1 MYDSLVYIQRPWRHH
16 GLLAW
21 VRISSPQHMYCRF
34 SISFLLGHLRLKCSH
49 SSQSVKYNRYLLNQ
63 LHTILI
69 PPVEDLLIKFES
81 ISGNFYGNSRYVRR
95 YRSNLPSLVQPTA
108 PLQLSGTPQASMS
121 QAEVEKIHSL
131 VLDLPSG
138 EKREQV
144 CTDLW
149 YLIFLV

>member
-1 MYDSLVYIQRPWRHH
+1 
-16 GLLAW
+16 
-21 VRISSPQHMYCRF
+21 
-34 SISFLLGHLRLKCSH
+34 
-49 SSQSVKYNRYLLNQ
+49 VKYNRYLLNQ